1 MPALIASK
9 GVPVASRSSG
19 CMIFRRLISGE
30 SGIPWYLAI
39 EGTAVSV
46 VAHTAIIGAWLLT
59 GRGKV
64 ESAEPPVSYSIAEYL
79 IPKDRL
85 AGSRPK
91 QEHISW
97 TALPPAPPGAGQI
110 ADPLGDREKL
120 QYVKPKGEQADEEKG
135 NEVPAPQPEVLG
147 DSVLTELQV
156 DSVAAR
162 YEDSAAPPYPASLLR
177 RHIEGSV
184 MVQYVVDTTGRADTA
199 SFKVLATSHKEFAQ
213 SVRTTLPQMRFHAAI
228 MGGRHVKQLV
238 QQAFS
243 FRIVDSTSV
252 AKKQ

>member
-1 MPALIASK
+1 
-9 GVPVASRSSG
+9 
-19 CMIFRRLISGE
+19 MIFRRLISSE
-30 SGIPWYLAI
+30 SGTPWYLAI
-39 EGTAVSV
+39 EGAAISV
-46 VAHTAIIGAWLLT
+46 VAHTAIIGSWLLAS
-59 GRGKV
+59 RGSI
-64 ESAEPPVSYSIAEYL
+64 EPTEPPVSYSIAEYL

-91 QEHISW
+91 QEHITW
-97 TALPPAPPGAGQI
+97 TALPPAPPGAGQMT
-110 ADPLGDREKL
+110 DPLGDREKL
-120 QYVKPKGEQADEEKG
+120 QYVKPKGEKEDEEKG
-135 NEVPAPQPEVLG
+135 DPVPAPQPEILG

-177 RHIEGSV
+177 KHVEGSV

-199 SFKVLATSHKEFAQ
+199 SFKVLATTHKEFAQ

-228 MGGRHVKQLV
+228 MAGRHVKQLV

-243 FRIVDSTSV
+243 FRIVDSTAV
-252 AKKQ
+252 KQKQQ